1 MRTIFSW
8 LARII
13 FLILA
18 LFAVGCAPFDAVGTG
33 VGMGLQNGTLLD
45 LTGLEPGFQSYYQPV
60 AMPQLQTH
68 PMTSCMMQQDPI
80 GTPWGTA
87 TLRMRCY

>member
-1 MRTIFSW
+1 M
-8 LARII
+8 RII

-33 VGMGLQNGTLLD
+33 VGM
-45 LTGLEPGFQSYYQPV
+45 GLEPGFQSYYQPV